1 LDRVQLDENLSRFI
15 IQSNQIRTSDKTV
28 KYTAFMPA
36 PNGKTS
42 VFRTSG
48 LQEEDIWEIG
58 NNVAVQRQRNLY
70 GRADVT
76 AGLVFGVG
84 LSIEAD
90 DIPPRHANLTDWP
103 DESSKQM
110 AIALE
115 LAASAR
121 LHLRN

>member
-1 LDRVQLDENLSRFI
+1 LDKVKPDENLSRYI
-15 IQSNQIRTSDKTV
+15 LQSNQIRTSDKTV

-42 VFRTSG
+42 VFRTAG
-48 LQEEDIWEIG
+48 LQQEGIWKIGED
-58 NNVAVQRQRNLY
+58 VAVPRQKKLY
-70 GRADVT
+70 GRADLTASRVFD
-76 AGLVFGVG
+76 AGLH
-84 LSIEAD
+84 IEAD
-90 DIPPRHANLTDWP
+90 DVPPRHANLTAWP

-115 LAASAR
+115 LTASAR

>member
-1 LDRVQLDENLSRFI
+1 VDQVKSDENLSRYI

-70 GRADVT
+70 GRAEVA
-76 AGLVFGVG
+76 AGQVFDVG
-84 LSIEAD
+84 LHIEAD
-90 DIPPRHANLTDWP
+90 DVPPRHANLTDWP

-115 LAASAR
+115 LEASAQ

>member
-15 IQSNQIRTSDKTV
+15 IQSNQIRTSDNTV

-36 PNGKTS
+36 PNGTTS

-48 LQEEDIWEIG
+48 LQHEDIWKIG
-58 NNVAVQRQRNLY
+58 DNVAVQRQRNLY
-70 GRADVT
+70 ERADVT
-76 AGLVFGVG
+76 AGRVFDAG
-84 LSIEAD
+84 LHIEAD
-90 DIPPRHANLTDWP
+90 DVPPRHANLTDWP

-115 LAASAR
+115 LTASAQ

>member
-1 LDRVQLDENLSRFI
+1 MDKVKPDENLLRYI
-15 IQSNQIRTSDKTV
+15 LQSNQIRTSDKTV

-48 LQEEDIWEIG
+48 LQQEHIWKIG
-58 NNVAVQRQRNLY
+58 DDVAV
-70 GRADVT
+70 
-76 AGLVFGVG
+76 
-84 LSIEAD
+84 
-90 DIPPRHANLTDWP
+90 PRHANLTAWP

-115 LAASAR
+115 LTASSR
-121 LHLRN
+121 LQLRN